1 VNIRTVIEKLTGFFA
16 KEKIEYALIG
26 AFALQAYGYVR
37 ATQDIDFVVRGES
50 QERIIR
56 FLETLGYETSYRSS
70 GFSNHVHPIPNLGQ
84 IDFVYVEAE
93 TASKLFSQTK
103 PASIIGDFSV
113 PVVRLEHLIALKV
126 FAMKNDPQRS
136 FREMADIQ
144 QLMSL
149 ASANVD
155 IDEVRGYFE
164 KYGQLEKF
172 HELTGK
178 D

>member
-1 VNIRTVIEKLTGFFA
+1 
-16 KEKIEYALIG
+16 
-26 AFALQAYGYVR
+26 
-37 ATQDIDFVVRGES
+37 
-50 QERIIR
+50 
-56 FLETLGYETSYRSS
+56 
-70 GFSNHVHPIPNLGQ
+70 
-84 IDFVYVEAE
+84 VYVEAE